1 MKGMRIMA
9 KRTNTSGMQIYF
21 TMNELSIL
29 IDAISVLELEVYG
42 GSDDMEAIERLSDKI
57 SRAKV
62 KRSEMNRPL
71 QKYSDI

>member
-1 MKGMRIMA
+1 VKGMRIMA

>member
-1 MKGMRIMA
+1 MKGMRIMP